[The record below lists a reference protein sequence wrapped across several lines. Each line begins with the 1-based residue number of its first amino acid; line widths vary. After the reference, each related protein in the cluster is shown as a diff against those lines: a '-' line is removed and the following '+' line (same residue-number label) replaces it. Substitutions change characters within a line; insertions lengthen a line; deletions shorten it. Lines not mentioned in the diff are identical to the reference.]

1 MSTVPILNIEIA
13 LPGKGSRELLRTL
26 HRQLK
31 TAIVEGRLKPGL
43 RLPPTRALAR
53 ALGISRNTAIAAYD
67 ILLSEGYV
75 ESRQGAGTFVTDLGT
90 SHVRPIAAPDATGN
104 DPRLAAPWRGLPP
117 VKEYRGEDSYRFDF
131 IAGVPSM
138 AFPFDIWQRLQARAS
153 RRIARR
159 RLKERDPAGEPE
171 LRTAIASHVSFVRAV
186 ACRPE
191 DIVVTG
197 GTRQAIDLIARI
209 LVTPGETEAAVED
222 PGYGPTRRSLQAA
235 GARLTPVPVDSEGL
249 VVECLTPSTRIVCVT
264 PSHQFPLGIAMS
276 ASRRAALMEFADR
289 EGAVIIE
296 DDYDSEFLHGGSPLD
311 ALQTLDRSNSVF
323 YVGTFSK
330 SMFPEL
336 RLGFVVAPPWAR
348 TALTL
353 AKQLS
358 DWHAPLIPQLAL
370 ADFIL
375 EGHLARHV
383 RRMRRIYS
391 RRFQMLSGAIEYRF
405 HGRLRPFPAQAGV
418 HLAAA
423 ADEAFD
429 ERALVQKAATHGIR
443 VEDIG
448 RYALGPVSQRGL
460 VFGFGM
466 IEAEEIDAAIET
478 LARLA

>member
-1 MSTVPILNIEIA
+1 MSTVPILNIAIA
-13 LPGKGSRELLRTL
+13 LPGKGSGELLRGL

-31 TAIVEGRLKPGL
+31 TAIVDGRLKPGL
-43 RLPPTRALAR
+43 RLPPTRALAK

-75 ESRQGAGTFVTDLGT
+75 ATRQGAGTFVADLGRG
-90 SHVRPIAAPDATGN
+90 HVRPVPARQAAES
-104 DPRLAAPWRGLPP
+104 DPRLAAPWRHWRP
-117 VKEYRGEDSYRFDF
+117 VRAVGGEDSYRFDF

-138 AFPFDIWQRLQARAS
+138 AFPFDIWQRLLSRAS
-153 RRIARR
+153 RRVARR
-159 RLKERDPAGEPE
+159 RLQERDPAGEPE
-171 LRTAIASHVSFVRAV
+171 LRAAIASHVSFVRAV
-186 ACRPE
+186 SCRPE

-235 GARLTPVPVDSEGL
+235 GARLRPVPVDGEGL
-249 VVECLTPSTRIVCVT
+249 LVERLTPSTRIVCVT
-264 PSHQFPLGIAMS
+264 PSHQFPLGVAMS
-276 ASRRAALMEFADR
+276 ASRRAALLDFADR
-289 EGAVIIE
+289 QGAAIIE
-296 DDYDSEFLHGGSPLD
+296 DDYDSEFLHGGTPLD

-336 RLGFVVAPPWAR
+336 RLGFVVVPPWAR

-353 AKQLS
+353 AKHLS
-358 DWHAPLIPQLAL
+358 DCHSPLIPQLAL
-370 ADFIL
+370 ADFIS

-391 RRFQMLSGAIEYRF
+391 RRFQVLSSAIENRF
-405 HGRLRPFPAQAGV
+405 QGRLRTFPAQAGV

-429 ERALVQKAATHGIR
+429 ERALLRKAAEQGIR

-448 RYALGPVSQRGL
+448 RYALGPGGRRGL

-466 IEAEEIDAAIET
+466 IEAEDIDPAIER